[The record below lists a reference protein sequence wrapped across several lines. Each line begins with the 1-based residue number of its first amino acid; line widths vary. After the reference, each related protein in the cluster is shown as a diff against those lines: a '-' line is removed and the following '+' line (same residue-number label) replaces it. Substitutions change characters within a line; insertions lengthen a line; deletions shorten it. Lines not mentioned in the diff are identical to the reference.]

1 MDLAWVLLFT
11 LIFGLK
17 GKKPIELSSLHA
29 SQLVIFG
36 MQESARIT
44 TYYHLIFFF
53 PLFNG
58 TEKRANTYADS
69 HLMHY

>member
-29 SQLVIFG
+29 QLVMFG

-53 PLFNG
+53 PLFNS
-58 TEKRANTYADS
+58 TEKRANTYAGS
-69 HLMHY
+69 YLMHY

>member
-17 GKKPIELSSLHA
+17 GKIPIELSSFHA
-29 SQLVIFG
+29 SLVIFG

-44 TYYHLIFFF
+44 TYYYLIFFLPPF
-53 PLFNG
+53 
-58 TEKRANTYADS
+58 
-69 HLMHY
+69 